1 MSSIRRGSQFSFSAS
16 DLIEELKLAI
26 DSDRRQMI
34 FDQVRTKAMS
44 RGMPIDD
51 DPEFLAWVELWISGE
66 YDMSELRS
74 RYSDLAT
81 RRTQR
86 SMSDAGP
93 LEPAASDATTW
104 DTD

>member
-1 MSSIRRGSQFSFSAS
+1 M
-16 DLIEELKLAI
+16 AI
-26 DSDRRQMI
+26 DSDRRRMI

-44 RGMPIDD
+44 RGTPIDD
-51 DPEFLAWVELWISGE
+51 DPELLAWVELWISGE

-74 RYSDLAT
+74 RYNDLAI

-86 SMSDAGP
+86 SKSAAGA
-93 LEPAASDATTW
+93 LEPVASEATTP